1 MIGAVQFLKKTK
13 GTDQKFTAQITL
25 FRKNECNMLS
35 KAYFDHEIAFKG
47 GHFECWKRSF
57 FHRWLQNE
65 VISGK
70 SEKNAFKKADF
81 EWKRAEKR
89 KFSQCEYLSHCENK
103 IEYLKRVQKKIVASL
118 DFVGTKSSVKAYS
131 IVIYSLQHIR
141 THFRFLG
148 LPEMCCCRQRY
159 SQMNAVLMWNS
170 SCSAFSALNSRKKA

>member
-1 MIGAVQFLKKTK
+1 MIGAVQFLKKTN

-35 KAYFDHEIAFKG
+35 KVYFDHEIAFKG

-89 KFSQCEYLSHCENK
+89 KFSQYEYLSHCENK
-103 IEYLKRVQKKIVASL
+103 IEYMKRVQKKIVASL
-118 DFVGTKSSVKAYS
+118 DFVGTKS
-131 IVIYSLQHIR
+131 VIEHI
-141 THFRFLG
+141 H
-148 LPEMCCCRQRY
+148 
-159 SQMNAVLMWNS
+159 WI
-170 SCSAFSALNSRKKA
+170 LNSHNYLAAFFKTQKNTSWSSMLHILLSSRMILRLCL